1 MLVVDDHTYNKVFKS
16 KTREGA
22 AIPGEKELSYG
33 AFVVALIKASNLYGL
48 MQSEAKGKPL
58 SQVKFPEYG
67 EYQFSEDPIADFDYF
82 LQMLKV
88 SSVDE
93 KPEKSEKAAPI

>member
-48 MQSEAKGKPL
+48 MQS
-58 SQVKFPEYG
+58 
-67 EYQFSEDPIADFDYF
+67 
-82 LQMLKV
+82 
-88 SSVDE
+88 
-93 KPEKSEKAAPI
+93 